1 MEVEA
6 PPAAAL
12 VVPTAIALPLMAVP
26 VAAVMLPMW
35 QASKVELVMPPPM
48 MAAVTVMDVKKA
60 TPEAALVVPTAMAL
74 PLEAVPVVAVMVSGE
89 VAR

>member
-12 VVPTAIALPLMAVP
+12 VVPTEMALPLMAVP

-60 TPEAALVVPTAMAL
+60 TPAMALFVPTAMPL
-74 PLEAVPVVAVMVSGE
+74 PLEAMPVVAVMVSGE